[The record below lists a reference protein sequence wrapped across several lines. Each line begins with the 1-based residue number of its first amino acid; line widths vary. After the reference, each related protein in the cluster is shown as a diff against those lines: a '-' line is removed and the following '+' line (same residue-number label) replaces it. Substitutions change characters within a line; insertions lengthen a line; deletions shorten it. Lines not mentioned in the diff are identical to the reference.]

1 MVYGILFSNK
11 KEWTTGIYYN
21 MDVSQKHYDNRKK
34 AYAKDYILHDFI
46 NMKCPEKTN
55 L

>member
-1 MVYGILFSNK
+1 MNYCVYATIWML
-11 KEWTTGIYYN
+11 
-21 MDVSQKHYDNRKK
+21 SQKHYDNRKK